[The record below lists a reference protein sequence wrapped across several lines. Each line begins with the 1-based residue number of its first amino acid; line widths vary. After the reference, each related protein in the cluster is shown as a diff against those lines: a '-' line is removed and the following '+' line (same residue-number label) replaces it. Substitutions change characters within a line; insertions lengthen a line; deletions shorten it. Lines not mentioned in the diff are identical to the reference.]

1 MLTLIDNGVIWF
13 YRSPMQRRDHER
25 HSDAPGNRTLNVPR
39 AQAVAL
45 VNRLMVQDDR
55 LRAAEQECQM
65 LRTRAAQA
73 AAQAPTDGQG
83 FDVPRTGY
91 DWKLAEDKH
100 LSPDGMWLYD
110 IRVDDPVVLAGRA
123 GEMFFQTYDL
133 HGNRPDYSA
142 VVTSLN
148 DSAQARGMPAQPDV
162 SIVIPVYGQLSY
174 TLNALDALW
183 RHVSRATMEIIVVD
197 DGSPDETPQILPL
210 LTGILYHPQEN
221 AGFIAACNAGAARA
235 RGRVVIM
242 LNNDTRVVD
251 GWLDAMIDSFTRF
264 PRAGLV
270 GAKLHYAD
278 GSLQEAGGIIWRDGR
293 AWNYGRNDDPNRPQ
307 YCHARQ
313 VDYISGCSIALPASL
328 WRELGGFDPFF
339 SPAYCEDVD
348 LAMRVRAA
356 GYQVWYQPQARIVH
370 YEGKT
375 SGTDTG
381 GGTKAY
387 QIVNEKKILLR
398 WRDTVSSHRF
408 YGFNPYFERERDVR
422 KRFLVIDLTS
432 PATDQDAGSVQTYL
446 ALQVIIALGYKAY
459 FVPNDNWLFMP
470 RYTTALQAMGVE
482 CGYAPYDLG
491 IDNYLRRYGW
501 LFDVVMIYRAGVMES
516 VLPHLRVHA
525 PQAPVIFHL
534 ADLHYLRLERG
545 AALADD
551 DEQRDAAALMKTR
564 ELAMVEAAD
573 CTITHSQVEADI
585 LDQETPGCPV
595 VVWPLMT
602 APAGARNGFAARRD
616 IGFLGGYRHPPNID
630 AMRHFVSTMFPAL
643 RAAIPGIRLI
653 IAGSFPPEEIMAL
666 AADDIIVR
674 GQVDELADF
683 FEAIRVFVCPLR
695 VGAGAK
701 GKLVSAMAHGVPIV
715 TSPVGAEG
723 LNLQHANSAMIADD
737 PAAFVAATQRLYE
750 DEALWRHLS
759 QAGLAKADAEFSTGL
774 GQSVLAAAIET
785 AFAQKLGVYV

>member
-1 MLTLIDNGVIWF
+1 MPRSIKFDNETDEQAAPW
-13 YRSPMQRRDHER
+13 SDER
-25 HSDAPGNRTLNVPR
+25 ALLVARE
-39 AQAVAL
+39 QAVAL
-45 VNRLMVQDDR
+45 VDR
-55 LRAAEQECQM
+55 LIDQDERLHGLEYELLS
-65 LRTRAAQA
+65 LRRHIAQG
-73 AAQAPTDGQG
+73 AAQAPALGQG
-83 FDVPRTGY
+83 FDVPRTRHE
-91 DWKLAEDKH
+91 WKLAEDQH

-123 GEMFFQTYDL
+123 GQAFFSRFDL
-133 HGNRPDYSA
+133 LGNQPDYEAVIAALNAAAPA
-142 VVTSLN
+142 VV
-148 DSAQARGMPAQPDV
+148 AQPDA
-162 SIVIPVYGQLSY
+162 SIIIPVYGQLPY
-174 TLNALDALW
+174 TLNAIDALL
-183 RHVSRATMEIIVVD
+183 RHAARATAELIIVD
-197 DGSPDETPQILPL
+197 DGSPDDTPGILPR
-210 LTGILYHPQEN
+210 LTGIRYHAQEN
-221 AGFIAACNAGAARA
+221 AGFIAACNAGARLA
-235 RGRVVIM
+235 RGRHVVM

-251 GWLDAMIDSFTRF
+251 GWLDALMESFARW

-313 VDYISGCSIALPASL
+313 VDYMSGCSIALPTAL
-328 WRELGGFDPFF
+328 WRELGGFDEFF

-348 LAMRVRAA
+348 LAMRVRRA
-356 GYQVWYQPQARIVH
+356 GYEVWYQPQARVVH

-375 SGTDTG
+375 SGTDTA

-398 WRDTVSSHRF
+398 WRDTLAAHRF
-408 YGFNPYFERERDVR
+408 YGFNPYFERERGVQ

-432 PATDQDAGSVQTYL
+432 PATDQDAGSVQTFL
-446 ALQVIIALGYKAY
+446 ALEVIIALGYKAY

-482 CGYAPYDLG
+482 CGYAPFDLG
-491 IDNYLRRYGW
+491 IENYLRRYGW
-501 LFDVVMIYRAGVMES
+501 LFDVVMVYRAGVMES
-516 VLPHLRVHA
+516 VLPYLRAHA

-534 ADLHYLRLERG
+534 ADLHYLRLERA

-551 DEQRDAAALMKTR
+551 DEQRDAAALMKRR
-564 ELAMVEAAD
+564 ELALIEAAD
-573 CTITHSQVEADI
+573 CTVSHSEVEAAI
-585 LDQETPGCPV
+585 LEAEAPGCPV

-602 APAGARNGFAARRD
+602 PRVGARNGFAVRRD

-630 AMRHFVSTMFPAL
+630 AMVHFVAEIFPAL
-643 RAAIPGIRLI
+643 RVAIPGICLV
-653 IAGSFPPEEIMAL
+653 IAGSFPPAEIADL
-666 AADDIIVR
+666 AADDILVL

-701 GKLVSAMAHGVPIV
+701 GKLVTAMAHGVPIV
-715 TSPVGAEG
+715 TTPIGAEG
-723 LNLQHANSAMIADD
+723 LHLVDGESALIAAQ
-737 PAAFVAATQRLYE
+737 AADFVAATQRLYH
-750 DEALWRHLS
+750 DEPLWQRLS
-759 QAGLAKADAEFSTGL
+759 EAGLAKVEGEFSTGL
-774 GQSVLAAAIET
+774 GARTLATAVET